1 MSPGRASNYQYIDL
15 PSLSLLSHSK
25 MQSQCCISELKKAQQ
40 SDCCCQ
46 NNYFPSAHQVSST
59 FWRSPDKVEEPSIC
73 WWYALHDKGSAI
85 KMWIKVE
92 VKSARD
98 KLCKVAGAGEMGRL
112 TKTWHLPGPQSNG
125 IDLKGES
132 KIYIFL
138 KFYLI
143 LNLYLPFQ
151 VLFDRFDR
159 LASVD

>member
-1 MSPGRASNYQYIDL
+1 MSSWRWKINCCMSCLFWGSGSLWYFLFSKCRLAEHQITNIYTFP
-15 PSLSLLSHSK
+15 PSLFLSHSK

-46 NNYFPSAHQVSST
+46 SNYFPSAHQVSST

-98 KLCKVAGAGEMGRL
+98 KLCKVAGGWNGPTDENL
-112 TKTWHLPGPQSNG
+112 TPPGAT
-125 IDLKGES
+125 K
-132 KIYIFL
+132 
-138 KFYLI
+138 
-143 LNLYLPFQ
+143 
-151 VLFDRFDR
+151 
-159 LASVD
+159 